1 MFNNQMKEDKMEKQK
16 LDIIKKVMMLDTR
29 TEVQNVLECVS
40 SSISR
45 ECDLDDQEQE
55 EFKKWKAN
63 QVNV

>member
-1 MFNNQMKEDKMEKQK
+1 MEKQK
-16 LDIIKKVMMLDTR
+16 LEIIKKIMMLDTR